1 MYIFDMI
8 KNMYNV
14 CSVIIKLRIK
24 FMKNKKNFGLS
35 LVLLLAVTLST
46 GSLAFAESDSDEE
59 GSSDTV
65 TDDEIEEE
73 RENGQDLDHVAQ
85 VHFNIA
91 NRDQNVNNFRQN

>member
-1 MYIFDMI
+1 MDQ
-8 KNMYNV
+8 
-14 CSVIIKLRIK
+14 
-24 FMKNKKNFGLS
+24 
-35 LVLLLAVTLST
+35 
-46 GSLAFAESDSDEE
+46 SDSDEE

-73 RENGQDLDHVAQ
+73 RGNGQDLDHVAP